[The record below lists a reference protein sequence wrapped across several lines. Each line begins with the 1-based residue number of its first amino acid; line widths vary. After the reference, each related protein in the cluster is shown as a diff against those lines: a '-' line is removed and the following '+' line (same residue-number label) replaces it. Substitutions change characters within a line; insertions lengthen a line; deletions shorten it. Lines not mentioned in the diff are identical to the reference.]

1 MSVKRENDVKFA
13 VKLITKGFK
22 IKQYNRLI
30 NNKLFPEEDRNE
42 LIKTL
47 MEYFIE
53 TEEYE
58 KCAIIKK
65 LANECNLLD
74 NNNV

>member
-47 MEYFIE
+47 MEYFIV

-58 KCAIIKK
+58 KCAEIKK
-65 LANECNLLD
+65 IQNQCNLS
-74 NNNV
+74 NESNV